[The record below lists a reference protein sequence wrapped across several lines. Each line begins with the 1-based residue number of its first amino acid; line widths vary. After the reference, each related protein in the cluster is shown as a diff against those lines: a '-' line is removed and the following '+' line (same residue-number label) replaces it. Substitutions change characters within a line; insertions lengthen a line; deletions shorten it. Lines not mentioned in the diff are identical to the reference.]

1 MEFFTTFC
9 QLLML
14 WRGFEMQLLSLTNFK
29 HGMYKDRIN
38 TTVYWVDISKN
49 RSGMAGGALCLCIK

>member
-1 MEFFTTFC
+1 
-9 QLLML
+9 
-14 WRGFEMQLLSLTNFK
+14 MQLLSLTNFK

-38 TTVYWVDISKN
+38 TSVYWVDISKN